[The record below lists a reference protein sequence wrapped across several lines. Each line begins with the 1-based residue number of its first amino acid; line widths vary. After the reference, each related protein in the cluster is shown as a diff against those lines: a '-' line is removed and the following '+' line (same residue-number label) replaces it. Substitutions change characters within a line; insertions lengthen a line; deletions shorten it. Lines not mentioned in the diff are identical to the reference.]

1 MTVILDRPYQFIPPN
16 RNDLWP
22 AFIQKFRIFDYYLRK
37 KEGVVSYDCRNIERL
52 KQSIASGAGVLLAP
66 NHCRYADP
74 LVLGWC
80 SRHSGRH
87 VYAMASWHLFNNGWF
102 DAFAI
107 NRMGGFSIFREGSDR
122 QALETAIEILVEAHR
137 ALILFP
143 EGTTN
148 RTNDALKPLLEGV
161 TFIARTA
168 SRRRHKKDGGK
179 TVVHPVAIKYLSVD
193 KIDDW
198 ANAQLSQIE
207 SQLGWQ
213 KPVSLPLLGRTL
225 RVVEALLALREVEY
239 FGKSR
244 TGPLPARRDEL
255 IEHLLSSTEQ
265 RMKLE
270 NAVSDANES
279 NVRARVRVIRSEV
292 HTRWFSRNPN
302 DQEKRALR
310 GDLAAADL
318 AQELFSYPDN
328 YLQEETVTDMRLV
341 ETIQRMQE
349 TLFGKADS
357 SIPLHAVIEVDE
369 SINVPAEKAPR
380 GVEDPILTSIRES
393 LTALLENLSGEARP
407 VA

>member
-1 MTVILDRPYQFIPPN
+1 LTVILDRPYQFIPPN

-22 AFIQKFRIFDYYLRK
+22 TFIQKFRIYDYYLRK

-52 KQSIASGAGVLLAP
+52 KQSIASGAGILLAP

-80 SRHSGRH
+80 SRLSGCH
-87 VYAMASWHLFNNGWF
+87 VYAMASWHLFNKGWF
-102 DAFAI
+102 DSFAI

-168 SRRRHKKDGGK
+168 ARRRNKKDGGK
-179 TVVHPVAIKYLSVD
+179 TIVHPVAIKYLSVNR
-193 KIDDW
+193 IDDW

-213 KPVSLPLLGRTL
+213 KPMNLPLLGRTV

-244 TGPLPARRDEL
+244 TGPLSPRRDEL

-265 RMKLE
+265 RMMLSG
-270 NAVSDANES
+270 AES
-279 NVRARVRVIRSEV
+279 ATGEPNVRARVRAIRSEV
-292 HTRWFSRNPN
+292 HSRWFSANPN
-302 DQEKRALR
+302 DQEKRLLE

-318 AQELFSYPDN
+318 AQELFSYPDH
-328 YLQEETVTDMRLV
+328 YLQQETVTDMRLV

-369 SINVPAEKAPR
+369 SIDVPAEKAPR
-380 GVEDPILTSIRES
+380 GIEDPILTSVRES
-393 LTALLENLSGEARP
+393 LATMLARLSSEARP
-407 VA
+407 VG